1 MHDDNTMVHCIL
13 TWYLNTNSTIQ
24 CWRHWY
30 SINTSCSRQSQRVKI
45 STRPVQK
52 SYSWLRL
59 QTCIRDFRCESERLW
74 ILTLYCLGRC
84 QAVGGGRQVI
94 SRLQEQTQLIIIQ
107 KISNQS
113 EIFVTPESSCN
124 GVNLRYWFTL
134 SNFVWINIGIKFY
147 SWCLW
152 KLQGTK
158 NTKYTQYLSFSKGLG
173 SCIQGC

>member
-13 TWYLNTNSTIQ
+13 TWYLNTNSTVQ

-30 SINTSCSRQSQRVKI
+30 SINTSCFRQSQNVWIHLISRTLRVKI

-94 SRLQEQTQLIIIQ
+94 SRLQEQTQLVTYNTENIQ
-107 KISNQS
+107 SKWNICYTGIFMYWSKYEVLIYSVQIFMNQH
-113 EIFVTPESSCN
+113 
-124 GVNLRYWFTL
+124 
-134 SNFVWINIGIKFY
+134 
-147 SWCLW
+147 
-152 KLQGTK
+152 QH
-158 NTKYTQYLSFSKGLG
+158 
-173 SCIQGC
+173 